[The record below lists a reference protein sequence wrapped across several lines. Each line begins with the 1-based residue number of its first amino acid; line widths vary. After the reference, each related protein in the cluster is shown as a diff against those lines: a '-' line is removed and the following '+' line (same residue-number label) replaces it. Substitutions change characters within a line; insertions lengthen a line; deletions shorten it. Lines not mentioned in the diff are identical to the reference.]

1 MAGKKEAEAFCGEML
16 DAMHQMGVWPT
27 EFKGVHRTE
36 REDRRAVKEVIEDCS
51 RYVAVS
57 GNIKAGKSTLLNQL
71 LFPGQAKSVLPTDP
85 TPETAKITFIES
97 IPESD
102 PEHFEVEFYTAEEWR
117 DVKSGYAATKSNE
130 KFLRNLQFS
139 ESVGARADDW
149 IGHKTVCFANFDK
162 LAEFAACHDKAKVD
176 LPGICRGKY
185 VPYVRTVR
193 VFCHSAWL
201 ARGTVIVDTPG
212 LADPNPINQDETKR
226 WIGRAVF
233 VVYVHSIEDS
243 PNLSRGQKEFI
254 RDYLSDIDHGK
265 FALVANFFDA
275 HLDNELEDDEWD
287 DGDIL
292 REANRIAEVIKS
304 EIPWCLASNI
314 FPLSAK
320 KLHSDMRLDPS
331 RFSEK
336 IVPMLTQS
344 VSIRE
349 FFSRSTK
356 IIFQALSGRRDQLNR
371 KKAELEMFDKQM
383 SDSLAENQKELAKL
397 EQDEESWASDISELE
412 GRKKEEIK
420 GQMLSVNTAI
430 KKVKGKIEDSIV
442 TSLESYTKTGEL
454 AASIERVVNRTL
466 DDHLAPFHERAYRDM
481 INYRNAA
488 VGDEFRRQLVE
499 YYNIYLGKSAAPLQT
514 YAVKK
519 CQVEFTELE
528 AEIWKGDLKS
538 EWAALTDE
546 VDSFWSFYRTNLAKA
561 KSGVVRILEAHI
573 YGKGDSVLKSHY
585 IKPYEDMLE
594 YALSQINSFRDMRGS
609 LKDSLQEA
617 IEKKRNDTEA
627 KYNKVEVDNQ
637 IRQMDNDMRSVENF
651 IQTWAQKRDLLFG
664 QLA

>member
-27 EFKGVHRTE
+27 EFKGVQRTE

-71 LFPGQAKSVLPTDP
+71 LFPGLKKSVLPTDP

-97 IPESD
+97 IPDSEQ
-102 PEHFEVEFYTAEEWR
+102 ECFEVEFYSKDEWE
-117 DVKSGYAATKSNE
+117 DVKRGYSSTKFND
-130 KFLRNLQFS
+130 KFLRNIRFS
-139 ESVGARADDW
+139 ESVGAASDKW
-149 IGHKTVCFANFDK
+149 IGHKTERLVDFDK
-162 LAEFAACHDKAKVD
+162 LAEYAACHDRTKAE
-176 LPGICRGKY
+176 LPNVVRGKY
-185 VPYVRTVR
+185 VPYVRAVR
-193 VFCHSAWL
+193 VFCHSKWL
-201 ARGTVIVDTPG
+201 AHGTIIVDTPG
-212 LADPNPINQDETKR
+212 LADPNPVNQDETKR

-233 VVYVHSIEDS
+233 VIYVHSVEES
-243 PNLSRGQKEFI
+243 ANLSQGQKEFI
-254 RDYLSDIDHGK
+254 RDYLSDIDSGK

-275 HLDNELEDDEWD
+275 RLEDRLEDDEWE
-287 DGDIL
+287 DGDIAEEARTL
-292 REANRIAEVIKS
+292 IDIIKREVPKCNAE
-304 EIPWCLASNI
+304 NI
-314 FPLSAK
+314 FPFSARLSR
-320 KLHSDMRLDPS
+320 SDSRLDPS
-331 RFSEK
+331 HFASK
-336 IVPMLTQS
+336 IAPLLTQP
-344 VSIRE
+344 VSMRE
-349 FFSRSTK
+349 FFSRATRT
-356 IIFQALSGRRDQLNR
+356 IFQTLSGRRDQLNR

-397 EQDEESWASDISELE
+397 EQDEESWAADISELE

-466 DDHLAPFHERAYRDM
+466 DDHFAPFHERAYRDM

-499 YYNIYLGKSAAPLQT
+499 YYNIYLGKSAVPLQT

-528 AEIWKGDLKS
+528 AEIWKGDLKA

-561 KSGVVRILEAHI
+561 KSGVIRILEAHI

-594 YALSQINSFRDMRGS
+594 YALTQIKSFRDMRGR

-617 IEKKRNDTEA
+617 IEKKRDDTEA

-637 IRQMDNDMRSVENF
+637 IQQMDNDMRSVENF